1 MIYQAKPE
9 DLKTVT
15 NLVHRTLKECYPS
28 YFSQQIVTFF
38 IHHHTEEAV
47 KEDIVNANVF
57 LMESDGYIVGT
68 GTIKENEIKRLFIL
82 PQYQHNQF
90 GSELLACL
98 EDDIA
103 IKEITTAQVY
113 AHLHIY
119 QWYQKC
125 GYHIIAESAIDIN
138 GEQLPYYCMEKDVT
152 AMNLDHLYQGLMF

>member
-1 MIYQAKPE
+1 
-9 DLKTVT
+9 
-15 NLVHRTLKECYPS
+15 
-28 YFSQQIVTFF
+28 
-38 IHHHTEEAV
+38 
-47 KEDIVNANVF
+47 
-57 LMESDGYIVGT
+57 MESDGYIVGT

-119 QWYQKC
+119 KWYQKC

-152 AMNLDHLYQGLMF
+152 AMNLYHLYQGLMF